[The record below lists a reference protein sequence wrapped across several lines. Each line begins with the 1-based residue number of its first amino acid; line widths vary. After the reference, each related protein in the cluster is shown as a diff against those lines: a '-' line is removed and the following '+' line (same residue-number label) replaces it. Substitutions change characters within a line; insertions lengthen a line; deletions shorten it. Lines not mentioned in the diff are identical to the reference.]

1 MKKLGAF
8 LSIIAVLLFTVAA
21 QPAPTTSAAPEAPPA
36 TALPAAAAGGSQPP
50 PATAEPDP
58 AGAPAPQPPST
69 SAPPGASAGASAS
82 AGPKPKPSN
91 VKDWLQANPR
101 ATRGAILG
109 AMSGALLGALSA
121 RLRGGSVGKGAAIG
135 AAAGGVTGFLV
146 GRSRDALAAG
156 REQAIRRAA
165 YDPSQGYVLRLEEVK
180 AEPSSL
186 APGGTATLSVR
197 YLVIGPNPDEK
208 ITVHCFRGLK
218 YQDDYMT
225 GDGPAAFVVSNG
237 GGIVISSSPITL
249 PKEAPPGSY
258 VVEELL
264 EDPQGRFHQSATAPL
279 YVVSGNG

>member
-1 MKKLGAF
+1 MKELGAF

-21 QPAPTTSAAPEAPPA
+21 QPAPTTSAAPDAPPA
-36 TALPAAAAGGSQPP
+36 TALPAAAASGSEPP
-50 PATAEPDP
+50 PATPEPDP
-58 AGAPAPQPPST
+58 AGAPASHPPST
-69 SAPPGASAGASAS
+69 SAPSAAGAG
-82 AGPKPKPSN
+82 AGQKPKPSN
-91 VKDWLQANPR
+91 VKDRLQANPR
-101 ATRGAILG
+101 ATRSAILG
-109 AMSGALLGALSA
+109 AISGAVLGALTA
-121 RLRGGSVGKGAAIG
+121 RLRGGSLGKGAAIG

-146 GRSRDALAAG
+146 GRSRDALAAN
-156 REQAIRRAA
+156 REQAIQRAA

-180 AEPSSL
+180 AEPSSV

-237 GGIVISSSPITL
+237 GGIVVSSSPITL
-249 PKEAPPGSY
+249 PKNAPPGSY